1 MLKQMLCQILEAIS
15 TAAMGWQSKLRLL
28 LIRIVVRGQLL

>member
-15 TAAMGWQSKLRLL
+15 TAAMAWQLKLRLL
-28 LIRIVVRGQLL
+28 LIRSVISGQLL